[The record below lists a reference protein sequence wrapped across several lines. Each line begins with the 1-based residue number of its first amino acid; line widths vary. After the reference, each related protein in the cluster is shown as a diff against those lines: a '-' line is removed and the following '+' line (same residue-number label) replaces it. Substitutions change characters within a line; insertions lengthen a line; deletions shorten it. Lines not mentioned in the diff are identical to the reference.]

1 MYTHISKIVTTT
13 DTIYTSIID
22 FINEHG
28 ECGANHP
35 LVIDSQLEL
44 NPDNSVIRTLV
55 YETFDDRETHRNY
68 RESERNYTVTF
79 ISETTE

>member
-13 DTIYTSIID
+13 DTVYTSINN
-22 FINEHG
+22 FIKEHG

-44 NPDNSVIRTLV
+44 NPDNSVTRTLV
-55 YETFDDRETHRNY
+55 YASIDDRESHRNY